1 VLRVEGL
8 RELKFAAAAFGQAD
22 TATRRGIRD
31 AVRRFSPVL
40 QREVVVSAAARG
52 PIEMA
57 IAQSAKLTANTRGL
71 VATFGSTGTFRGE
84 PLRNLAAPFEFG
96 GSQERWERYLSRQ
109 RQSKKAMQVTR
120 RAQRQIPKRRRD
132 GWFIFPA
139 VADATPVLV
148 AMWVEAI
155 TEAVRGGR

>member
-1 VLRVEGL
+1 MLRVEGL
-8 RELKFAAAAFGQAD
+8 RELKLAAAAFGQAD
-22 TATRRGIRD
+22 QGTRRGIRD

-40 QREVVVSAAARG
+40 QREVIVAAAARG
-52 PIEMA
+52 PIEIA
-57 IAQSAKLTANTRGL
+57 IAQSARLTANARGL
-71 VATFGSTGTFRGE
+71 VATFGSSGNFRGE

-96 GSQERWERYLSRQ
+96 GAQEKWESYLSRQ
-109 RQSKKAMQVTR
+109 RQTKRAMQVTR
-120 RAQRQIPKRRRD
+120 RAQRQIPRRRRD

-155 TEAVRGGR
+155 TKAVSRGR